1 MGAQLEGNKKIISD
15 ASATSQGS
23 AMAIE
28 ELHRLLASKN
38 QPEDDKCLEVSEGQ
52 SDDDTEDVFGRMITE
67 TERRSQVCSSK
78 MK

>member
-1 MGAQLEGNKKIISD
+1 
-15 ASATSQGS
+15 
-23 AMAIE
+23 MAIE